1 MLSDSDKPCSCPLLK
16 GDPSLCHQI
25 YGTQIETF
33 NVRLGKLY
41 LCVFSARKVL
51 SSNFLSLR

>member
-25 YGTQIETF
+25 YGTQIETY

-41 LCVFSARKVL
+41 FMCL
-51 SSNFLSLR
+51 